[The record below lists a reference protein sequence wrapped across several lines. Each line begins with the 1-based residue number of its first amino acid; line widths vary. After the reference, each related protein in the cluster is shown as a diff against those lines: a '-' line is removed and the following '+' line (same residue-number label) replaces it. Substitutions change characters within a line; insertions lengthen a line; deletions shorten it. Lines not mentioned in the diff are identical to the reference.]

1 MITAPGVLT
10 YAPDGVSD
18 RRHLGELGH
27 LAQPVWGS
35 TMPGGDSQFSATLQ
49 IPRLFRH
56 PALTVGRV
64 LQVVKA
70 GAVVFEGRLDR
81 PAPAADGS
89 GWDLSAHGSGTYGND
104 YDAVW
109 TTYTINDVV
118 NQAIS
123 RGMRW
128 SNPGISGGYL
138 AQPADSGSQSV
149 TAFMNAVCSP
159 GSQTWFIDQP
169 GNTLMVQNIPTAVT
183 RLLVTTTPAA
193 PDLVRYVNALFIRYQ
208 SSPNTAA
215 AQTYALASS
224 TLPANI
230 TAHGR
235 TEDFWDLSGAGQIST
250 ATAQGYGNSALAKYV
265 AASFSQPFTVTHG
278 YYLTPGGVP
287 VDLAAERAGEVVRLV
302 IAAGGY
308 GGEVS
313 PMFPVTFPVGS
324 YTWDQEA
331 QTAQL
336 TAFQSVRSDLSGLLG
351 ALGTGIKPKPT
362 GPRRITVPMK
372 RAPAPPKR
380 KHHK

>member
-1 MITAPGVLT
+1 
-10 YAPDGVSD
+10 
-18 RRHLGELGH
+18 
-27 LAQPVWGS
+27 
-35 TMPGGDSQFSATLQ
+35 
-49 IPRLFRH
+49 
-56 PALTVGRV
+56 
-64 LQVVKA
+64 
-70 GAVVFEGRLDR
+70 
-81 PAPAADGS
+81 
-89 GWDLSAHGSGTYGND
+89 
-104 YDAVW
+104 
-109 TTYTINDVV
+109 
-118 NQAIS
+118 
-123 RGMRW
+123 
-128 SNPGISGGYL
+128 
-138 AQPADSGSQSV
+138 
-149 TAFMNAVCSP
+149 
-159 GSQTWFIDQP
+159 
-169 GNTLMVQNIPTAVT
+169 VQNIPTAVT